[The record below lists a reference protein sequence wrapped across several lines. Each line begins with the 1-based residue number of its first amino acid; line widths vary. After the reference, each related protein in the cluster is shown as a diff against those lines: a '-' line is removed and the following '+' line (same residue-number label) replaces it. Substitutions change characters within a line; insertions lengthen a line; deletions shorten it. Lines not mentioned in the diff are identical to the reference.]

1 MIRLFENN
9 VKDVNC
15 EYLDSILKKL
25 EKGSLEDYMP
35 DCLIEN
41 GGVHMVGE
49 DTAIMCVTT
58 SDYEYSQEEWGWDVG
73 SCSPYVNFNFLVHS
87 IYVDDILSKSV
98 NADDSVIWN
107 YVDSIGEVS
116 RLCLTDDE
124 INNLSEMYCVVKLPD
139 DVKITSV
146 ESAIKYIDEHHKDCK
161 IYDDVEEIILN
172 ELCDFYGTHRIDY
185 YYDDPRY

>member
-9 VKDVNC
+9 VKDVNY

-25 EKGSLEDYMP
+25 EKESLEDGMP

-41 GGVHMVGE
+41 GGVNMVGE
-49 DTAIMCVTT
+49 DTAIMYVTT
-58 SDYEYSQEEWGWDVG
+58 SGYEEYKEEWGWDVG
-73 SCSPYVNFNFLVHS
+73 SRSPYVEFDFLVHS

-116 RLCLTDDE
+116 RLCLTDDK
-124 INNLSEMYCVVKLPD
+124 INNLSETYCVVKLPD
-139 DVKITSV
+139 DVEITSV
-146 ESAIKYIDEHHKDCK
+146 KSAIKYIDEHHKDCK

-172 ELCDFYGTHRIDY
+172 ELYDSYGIREIDY